1 MRRQTSDL
9 CTWKRSWSAVL
20 TLCWQHLGLTLRSL
34 WRHYNGRHWKWNTS
48 HQNISPPHIQSD
60 ITCYHVLPCRAW
72 IQQLKDREHSIRD
85 GTDTQICFIGISPK
99 YIDLMEWIRLDQP
112 LVFVLLLQRAACNAL
127 SIKTALTHHFLNRL
141 HSKCISLKSRERP
154 SFGCVDNLQHFQ
166 SLFKLQCWIT
176 FSYWILQGQS
186 GIKLPI
192 IRDEHKQPKD
202 QRIIIIIKTHVNS
215 FMLTRILSQLSSHLN
230 LLTTVSNNL
239 GNKVSVATSGLIFRL
254 SLLYYEHLSHFVSKV
269 KFFVVKL

>member
-1 MRRQTSDL
+1 MCCAD
-9 CTWKRSWSAVL
+9 AVL
-20 TLCWQHLGLTLRSL
+20 AAPWFNTTVSVTPLQWTALKMKHFTSKYLTS
-34 WRHYNGRHWKWNTS
+34 S
-48 HQNISPPHIQSD
+48 HSVWHN
-60 ITCYHVLPCRAW
+60 VLPCRAW

-166 SLFKLQCWIT
+166 SLFKLQCWLT

-202 QRIIIIIKTHVNS
+202 
-215 FMLTRILSQLSSHLN
+215 
-230 LLTTVSNNL
+230 
-239 GNKVSVATSGLIFRL
+239 
-254 SLLYYEHLSHFVSKV
+254 
-269 KFFVVKL
+269 